1 MRKVIF
7 VIFCL
12 TMILSF
18 SCTFAASNVVVSP
31 QKVMVNSEYK
41 NFEVYN
47 IDGNNFFKLRD
58 IAYVLNSTSS
68 QFSVDYNSTKQI
80 IEVVKDKPYI
90 PVNGEL
96 VVGSDKSQT
105 AVLSSQKLSI
115 NGEEKS
121 LTAYNIGGNNFF
133 KLREL
138 GTALDF
144 NVDFDAESNSVIIE
158 SKKEEVVSISSVI
171 AKIFNGTM
179 YVEVTTD
186 KPLNT
191 YNLFTLSEPERLI
204 FDVPNSKNSVDAKEI
219 SVKYAGLGAVRLGN
233 QGGNVNRIVLDLEK
247 KSDYKVV
254 QSEDKKITCIALAKI
269 FAYSDLTASPE
280 KVLLVYNGDVIK
292 ISGTDDK
299 PQDDDNEEAN
309 TSGEIGEPEIDLPTK
324 EELESRNKITAIRY
338 SSSNNKLKITGDKK
352 IKYEASKLASPY
364 RIVIDIENAV
374 LEAEGPTSITPKNN
388 NIYEIRFSQKDDFTV
403 RVVFELE
410 KDGEYSIIEKSNI
423 IEVSIKKTVP
433 RDIEYNV
440 DLTSATLTLY
450 GVKKS
455 IFSISESSRNN
466 AYTLKYSTTKFNPE
480 KNDIELDDNFVETIE
495 VSSGKIVIN
504 GTGDTKFNIKQ
515 INNDVVVTMKNT
527 QKTESKDDGDFV
539 VLLDAGHGGSDPGS
553 CHGDTETEKHLPENQ
568 EKKYNLEMMLKLKE
582 LLDETDGITTY
593 ASRTTD
599 VFIDRQGRLDFA
611 TGYENANIYV
621 SIHNNSS
628 SNKKYDGTL
637 VMFHDGE
644 YDKDYGITSKELAQ
658 IVSDELVNELGTRN
672 WGIRDPKD
680 QVWVLYYSTLPS
692 IMCEVAYMSNDD
704 EFEKIKSE
712 EFQEAAA
719 RAIYNGIL
727 KAKEQI
733 ENNK

>member
-1 MRKVIF
+1 MKKFLF

-12 TMILSF
+12 IMILSF
-18 SCTFAASNVVVSP
+18 SYTFAASNVVISP
-31 QKVMVNSEYK
+31 QKVMVNNEYK

-58 IAYVLNSTSS
+58 IAYVLNATAS
-68 QFSVDYNSTKQI
+68 QFSVDYNSEKHL
-80 IEVVKDKPYI
+80 IEVEKNKSYTQVG
-90 PVNGEL
+90 GEL
-96 VVGSDKSQT
+96 VVGSDKSKT
-105 AVLSSQKLSI
+105 AILSSQKLSI

-144 NVDFDAESNSVIIE
+144 NVDFNKDTNSVIIE
-158 SKKEEVVSISSVI
+158 SKREEVVSISSVI

-186 KPLNT
+186 KPLST

-204 FDVPNSKNSVDAKEI
+204 FDVPNSKNLVDAKEI
-219 SVKYAGLGAVRLGN
+219 SVKYAGLKTVRLGD
-233 QGGNVNRIVLDLEK
+233 QGDNVNRIVLDLEEK
-247 KSDYKVV
+247 EDYKVV
-254 QSEDKKITCIALAKI
+254 QSEDKKTTCIALAKT

-280 KVLLVYNGDVIK
+280 KVLLVYNGDVMK
-292 ISGTDDK
+292 IPGTDDNPK
-299 PQDDDNEEAN
+299 DDNTGETN
-309 TSGEIGEPEIDLPTK
+309 TSGEIDEPEIDLPT
-324 EELESRNKITAIRY
+324 EDELENRNKITAIKY

-352 IKYEASKLASPY
+352 IKYEASKLTSPY
-364 RIVIDIENAV
+364 RIAIDIENAV
-374 LEAEGPTSITPKNN
+374 LEVEGPTSITPKNN
-388 NIYEIRFSQKDDFTV
+388 NISEIRFSQKDDFTV
-403 RVVFELE
+403 RIVFELK
-410 KDGEYSIIEKSNI
+410 KDCEYSVSEKSNV
-423 IEVSIKKTVP
+423 IEVSIKEIVAG
-433 RDIEYNV
+433 DIEY
-440 DLTSATLTLY
+440 DAGSKSATLTLY

-455 IFSISESSRNN
+455 IFSTSESSRNN
-466 AYTLKYSTTKFNPE
+466 TYTLKYSTSKFNPE
-480 KNDIELDDNFVETIE
+480 KNDIEPDDNFVETIE
-495 VSSGKIVIN
+495 ITSGKIVIN
-504 GTGDTKFNIKQ
+504 GTGDTEFSIKQ
-515 INNDVVVTMKNT
+515 INDDVVVTMKNT
-527 QKTESKDDGDFV
+527 KKSDSSSDGDFV

-553 CHGDTETEKHLPENQ
+553 CNGNEYEKV
-568 EKKYNLEMMLKLKE
+568 YNLKMMLKLKE
-582 LLDETDGITTY
+582 LLDNTDGIKTY

-644 YDKDYGITSKELAQ
+644 YDKDYGITSKALAQ
-658 IVSDELVNELGTRN
+658 IVSNELIDELGTRN
-672 WGIRDPKD
+672 WGVRDPGE

-692 IMCEVAYMSNDD
+692 IMCEVAYMSND
-704 EFEKIKSE
+704 EELERIKSE
-712 EFQEAAA
+712 EFQEATA